1 MAFFPKWKS
10 LHIPSPI
17 DQSLR
22 GNSHLQHKITIMWC
36 WGTVKTVAK
45 SSDVARAE
53 RLRILGRKT
62 TCTGG
67 FVSLIASLLLHGGFY
82 ELG

>member
-1 MAFFPKWKS
+1 M
-10 LHIPSPI
+10 
-17 DQSLR
+17 
-22 GNSHLQHKITIMWC
+22 
-36 WGTVKTVAK
+36 AK

-53 RLRILGRKT
+53 SLRILGRKT